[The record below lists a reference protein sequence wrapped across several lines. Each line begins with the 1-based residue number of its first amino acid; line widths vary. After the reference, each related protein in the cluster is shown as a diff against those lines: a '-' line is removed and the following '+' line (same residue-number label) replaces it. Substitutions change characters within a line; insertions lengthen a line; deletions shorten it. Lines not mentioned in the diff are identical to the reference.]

1 MRVPRGNLLLEE
13 GQGFKVAMKTLD
25 GGRIGIASQALG
37 IARAS
42 LEASLKYAQERLT
55 FGKPIAQYQA
65 IQWKLADMAVEIDAA
80 RLLTHRAATL
90 KDRGEACT
98 NESAMAKLFAAETA
112 MKSATEAVQIHGGY
126 GYTKEFK
133 VERFFRDAKITEI
146 YEGTSEIQRLVIA
159 GSVSKTGEVSPVS
172 NKKHWLETTY
182 KQASERPVR
191 FSTVSDME
199 LDALY
204 TPDDVTGSYDD
215 ALGNPGEFP
224 YTRGVYGS
232 MYRGRLWTMRQFAG
246 FGLAED
252 TNARFHFLL
261 EQGQDGLSTAFDM
274 PTLMGYDADHERAL
288 GEVGRE
294 GVSVS
299 TVYDMATLFDR
310 IPLDHVTTSMTV
322 NCSASILLAMYLVV
336 AERNGIPWE
345 RIGGTIQNDM
355 LKEFIAQKEWICP
368 PRPALR
374 IVTDMIEFCARK
386 VPRWHAVSISGYHIR
401 EAGSTAVQELAF
413 TIADGICYVEEAI
426 KRGLEVDDFAQ
437 RLSFFWNLHND
448 FLEEVA
454 KLRAARRMWARIMK
468 DRFGAKNPKS
478 MMLRTHAQT
487 AGASLTA
494 QQPINNVVRVAIQ
507 ALAGVLGG
515 MQSLH
520 TNSMDET
527 LALPTEQAVMVALRT
542 QQIIAE
548 ETGVT
553 NTIDPFGGS
562 YAIEALT
569 DRMEREA
576 NEYIRR
582 IDEMGGMVKAIET
595 GYPQREIAEAAFHFQ
610 RQLEQGIKTV
620 VGVNKYSIPEEI
632 PIATLKIDP
641 EIEERQIQRVRK
653 VKRERNSVAVKEA
666 LARVSE
672 ACRSGENLMEPIC
685 EAVRRD
691 ATVGEVSDIFRAE
704 FGVYTDPGWI

>member
-1 MRVPRGNLLLEE
+1 MG
-13 GQGFKVAMKTLD
+13 
-25 GGRIGIASQALG
+25 
-37 IARAS
+37 
-42 LEASLKYAQERLT
+42 
-55 FGKPIAQYQA
+55 
-65 IQWKLADMAVEIDAA
+65 
-80 RLLTHRAATL
+80 
-90 KDRGEACT
+90 
-98 NESAMAKLFAAETA
+98 
-112 MKSATEAVQIHGGY
+112 
-126 GYTKEFK
+126 
-133 VERFFRDAKITEI
+133 
-146 YEGTSEIQRLVIA
+146 
-159 GSVSKTGEVSPVS
+159 
-172 NKKHWLETTY
+172 NKKKWLETTY
-182 KQASERPVR
+182 RQASERPVR

-199 LDALY
+199 LDPLY
-204 TPDDVTGSYDD
+204 TPGDVTGSYDD
-215 ALGNPGEFP
+215 AIGNPGEFP

-232 MYRGRLWTMRQFAG
+232 MYRGRFWTMRQFAG

-261 EQGQDGLSTAFDM
+261 SQGQDGLSTAFDM

-299 TVYDMATLFDR
+299 TVHDMAALFDR
-310 IPLDHVTTSMTV
+310 IPLDRVTTSMTV

-336 AERNGIPWE
+336 AERNGVPWE
-345 RIGGTIQNDM
+345 RVGGTIQNDM

-374 IVTDMIEFCARK
+374 IVADMIEFCARK
-386 VPRWHAVSISGYHIR
+386 VPRWHPVSISGYHIR

-413 TIADGICYVEEAI
+413 TIADGICYVDEVI
-426 KRGLEVDDFAQ
+426 KRGIGVDEFAP

-515 MQSLH
+515 VQSLH

-527 LALPTEQAVMVALRT
+527 LALPTEQAVTVALRT
-542 QQIIAE
+542 QQVIAE

-562 YAIEALT
+562 YAVEALT

-576 NEYIRR
+576 TGYIRR

-620 VGVNKYSIPEEI
+620 VGVNKYSVPEEI

-641 EIEERQIQRVRK
+641 AIEERQIQRVRK
-653 VKRERNSVAVKEA
+653 VKRERNSVAVREA
-666 LARVSE
+666 LARVAD

-704 FGVYTDPGWI
+704 FGVYKDPGWI